1 MKSNDCA
8 PNDPL
13 CGGRR
18 VRVAGIQ
25 GRVYL
30 DHHATTPCDGRVV
43 DAMLPYF
50 ADVFGNPGSKHA
62 HGREASD
69 AVEHARAQVAGA
81 IGAEAAEEVLFTSG
95 ATESDNLALRGVLTW
110 SRQRGG
116 HLITVATEHNAVLK
130 VAEQLGGEGFRVTVL
145 PVDRD
150 GLVDVARIARCI
162 RAGEPTLVTVMAA
175 NNEIGTVQPIADIG
189 RVCREHG
196 ALFHCDATQAVGK
209 IPFDVMAMQI
219 DLASISAHKMYGPKG
234 VGALYVRRG
243 VCLCAGM
250 LGGGQERGL
259 RPGTPNVPGIVG
271 LGAAADL
278 AVAEL
283 AAEAARVGELRDHLL
298 ARLVDELS
306 DRLHV
311 NGSLEQRLPGNLSV
325 CIDGTDGRRLV
336 ERLDARGVC
345 VSTGSACSRGITPS
359 HVLRAIGHTEEQAWS
374 AIRIGLGRWTTLDD
388 IEEAAAEIVAAVREP
403 PVRVAGAPTG
413 DDEDVVERFTWTL
426 QYDTTQRD
434 GRLVRLPD
442 GAMEMRFDG
451 FDGRARRVPVD
462 VDYQPERLDRLP
474 AGLEHMA
481 SCSAEVG
488 LATRVLWGWVSPKR
502 RDLGTVIPF
511 GVNGVT
517 YAARLEKH
525 WNAPVGLSVYRVTA
539 GGP

>member
-1 MKSNDCA
+1 MKRNGCA

-13 CGGRR
+13 CGGRH
-18 VRVAGIQ
+18 VRVAGVP

-30 DHHATTPCDGRVV
+30 DHHATTPCDGRVI

-50 ADVFGNPGSKHA
+50 ADAFGNPGSTHA

-69 AVEHARAQVAGA
+69 AVEHARAQVASAVGA
-81 IGAEAAEEVLFTSG
+81 AAEEILFTSG

-145 PVDRD
+145 PVDRE
-150 GLVDVARIARCI
+150 GLVDVARLARCI
-162 RAGEPTLVTVMAA
+162 RAGEPTLVSVMAA
-175 NNEIGTVQPIADIG
+175 NNEIGTLQPVAEIG
-189 RVCREHG
+189 RVCRERG

-209 IPFDVMAMQI
+209 IPFDVAAMQI

-234 VGALYVRRG
+234 VGALYVRGG
-243 VCLCAGM
+243 VCLCPTM
-250 LGGGQERGL
+250 LGGGQERTL
-259 RPGTPNVPGIVG
+259 RPGTPNVPGIVA
-271 LGAAADL
+271 LGAAAEL
-278 AVAEL
+278 AVMEM
-283 AAEAARVGELRDHLL
+283 AAEAERVGEFRDHLL
-298 ARLVDELS
+298 AMLEGELG

-325 CIDGTDGRRLV
+325 CIAGIDGRRLV
-336 ERLDARGVC
+336 ELLDARGVC

-374 AIRIGLGRWTTLDD
+374 AIRIGLGRGTTL
-388 IEEAAAEIVAAVREP
+388 EEVETAAAEIVAAVRAP
-403 PVRVAGAPTG
+403 ALRVAGAP
-413 DDEDVVERFTWTL
+413 DDNEEDVVERFTWTL
-426 QYDTTQRD
+426 QYDTNQRE

-442 GAMEMRFDG
+442 GGMEMRFDG
-451 FDGRARRVPVD
+451 VDGRPRRVPVD
-462 VDYQPERLDRLP
+462 VDYQPERLDRVP
-474 AGLEHMA
+474 AGLEHLA
-481 SCSAEVG
+481 NVSAEVG
-488 LATRVLWGWVSPKR
+488 LATRVLWGWVSPKH

-525 WNAPVGLSVYRVTA
+525 WNAPVGLSVYRVGA